1 MPTLEAAIALA
12 ATAHEGQ
19 TDKAGASYIFH
30 PLRVMQAQRDLRQQ
44 NVRQQNL
51 RTGDLRAAQ
60 IAAVLHDLVEDTP
73 YTFED
78 LRERG
83 YSEEVIRALAS
94 VTKREGEDDA
104 AFAMRAGQDPIGRT
118 VKRADLE
125 DNMRAT
131 RLPFASRSTMPRGR
145 RFYRWGAINLGRL
158 PCATCFVVPALVV
171 PIQWPQA
178 RG

>member
-19 TDKAGASYIFH
+19 TDKAGAPYIFH
-30 PLRVMQAQRDLRQQ
+30 LLRVMQAQRDLHQQ

-51 RTGDLRAAQ
+51 RTGNLRAAQ
-60 IAAVLHDLVEDTP
+60 IAAMLHDLVEDTP

-83 YSEEVIRALAS
+83 YSETVIRALES
-94 VTKREGEDDA
+94 VTKREGEDYA

-118 VKRADLE
+118 VKLADLE

-131 RLPFASRSTMPRGR
+131 RLPEMSEADAF
-145 RFYRWGAINLGRL
+145 RL
-158 PCATCFVVPALVV
+158 KKYHA
-171 PIQWPQA
+171 A
-178 RG
+178 RQTLLQMEGD